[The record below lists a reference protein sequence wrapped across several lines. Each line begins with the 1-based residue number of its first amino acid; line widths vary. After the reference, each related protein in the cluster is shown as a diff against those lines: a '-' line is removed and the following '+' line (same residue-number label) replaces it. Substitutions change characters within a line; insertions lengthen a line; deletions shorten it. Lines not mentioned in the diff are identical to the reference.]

1 MRRQSEIVSCLARQ
15 VLNSSG
21 EFTVEVEVELADGN
35 RGLASAPRG
44 TTTGRFDVPI
54 QAPAAAVVRSSALQ
68 NCLNGLDAVD
78 QRRVDV
84 AIANRFGSEAVW
96 EPAANLACAASM
108 SVLTAA
114 AHHQG
119 VPVWCHLGR
128 SYGIRPT
135 MPQLILNVLN
145 GGGHN
150 EDTGSEVTEGLILL
164 PRQDVSAALLLGTKF
179 LHNLRGAVARRY
191 GSTGLGSGREGGF
204 TPPVSTGEQLL
215 ELIAS
220 VCCSDESFGELRI
233 GFDMAGNWLMDRRN
247 KVEAPDP
254 QVQRRTMLER
264 YLGWVM
270 EWPLLGYL
278 EDPFEDHDDASWALL
293 TGALR
298 RQGHDLFVAGDDL
311 LATKVE
317 RLDAALRAQLI
328 NGAIAKVDQI
338 GTLSQMADF
347 LTHCRQRGVTSIVS
361 HRSQETDQALLADL
375 AVGFGAD
382 FLKAGCCSRE
392 RIIKYNR
399 LLRIEDELQTGTV
412 R

>member
-1 MRRQSEIVSCLARQ
+1 
-15 VLNSSG
+15 
-21 EFTVEVEVELADGN
+21 
-35 RGLASAPRG
+35 
-44 TTTGRFDVPI
+44 
-54 QAPAAAVVRSSALQ
+54 
-68 NCLNGLDAVD
+68 
-78 QRRVDV
+78 
-84 AIANRFGSEAVW
+84 
-96 EPAANLACAASM
+96 
-108 SVLTAA
+108 
-114 AHHQG
+114 
-119 VPVWCHLGR
+119 
-128 SYGIRPT
+128 
-135 MPQLILNVLN
+135 
-145 GGGHN
+145 
-150 EDTGSEVTEGLILL
+150 
-164 PRQDVSAALLLGTKF
+164 
-179 LHNLRGAVARRY
+179 
-191 GSTGLGSGREGGF
+191 
-204 TPPVSTGEQLL
+204 
-215 ELIAS
+215 
-220 VCCSDESFGELRI
+220 
-233 GFDMAGNWLMDRRN
+233 MAGNWLMDRRN
-247 KVEAPDP
+247 KVEAPDQ